1 MIRYLIASC
10 IIFIGFI
17 AGFSLYLQSDDLGNC
32 GVAPSLEIGCEA
44 VDAVVAVSGGD
55 TGARTRQAID
65 LYKNGWANKLIFSGA
80 AQDKTGPSNAAAMKS
95 IAVEAGISDED
106 IMLDEYSETTKQNAE
121 NSQTIFSQLN
131 VKKVIL
137 VTSGY
142 HQRRAGLEFS
152 KRNSEVKII
161 NHPTSSDKDWSIWWW
176 LTPKGWWLAMSETVK
191 IIIFYISG
199 LAR

>member
-32 GVAPSLEIGCEA
+32 GASPSQEIGCEA

-95 IAVEAGISDED
+95 IAVEAGIPDED

-152 KRNSEVKII
+152 KRNSGVKII

-191 IIIFYISG
+191 IIIFYIAG